1 MDHSWVLN
9 YFNEFF
15 GTMILILFG
24 NGLVAN
30 SFLKVTTGN
39 PGDTKANGGWV
50 LISFSF
56 GFGVMIPAMLF
67 GSIAINPAVTLAT
80 AVAGTFPWVQV
91 APYLFCQV
99 LGAICGQL
107 LVVAIYW
114 PYFRQTTNP
123 ELVFACFFTFDHAHN
138 IWNGFVT
145 EVVGTAVMM
154 FVAIGLMPG
163 FRCRPNFRWDHWHL
177 LL

>member
-1 MDHSWVLN
+1 MAHSWVLN

-24 NGLVAN
+24 NGSVAN

-67 GSIAINPAVTLAT
+67 GSIAINPALK
-80 AVAGTFPWVQV
+80 Q
-91 APYLFCQV
+91 
-99 LGAICGQL
+99 
-107 LVVAIYW
+107 
-114 PYFRQTTNP
+114 
-123 ELVFACFFTFDHAHN
+123 
-138 IWNGFVT
+138 
-145 EVVGTAVMM
+145 
-154 FVAIGLMPG
+154 
-163 FRCRPNFRWDHWHL
+163 
-177 LL
+177 